1 MGVKYGE
8 QRPWSNHWYD
18 VQQELRAVEAA
29 CQPGA
34 NRDNQSL
41 KRSFETFFTVCFHF
55 GDWLWEDQSTGL
67 TKRQVE
73 NFIDSD
79 PALRVCEGLANT
91 KKHRTRRKM
100 NAMTVVIAEVHY
112 DRTGSRAIVEW
123 TEMQRSGSEDA
134 LDLARRCVVAWERY
148 LKANGLQSPI

>member
-1 MGVKYGE
+1 MRTCSDCGREVTEQEPCPDCGSLRQTVAVKATGAIRPQGSIASMGVKYGA

-91 KKHRTRRKM
+91 KKHRTR
-100 NAMTVVIAEVHY
+100 
-112 DRTGSRAIVEW
+112 
-123 TEMQRSGSEDA
+123 
-134 LDLARRCVVAWERY
+134 
-148 LKANGLQSPI
+148 